1 MSEAFKENCHT
12 TDGPPTTRPANQG
25 ADVERITILE
35 QNNNKLE
42 EKMKF
47 LIEVTETIYRRLE
60 LLERKVEKLEN
71 RLSQESAQIWNAS
84 ERSS

>member
-1 MSEAFKENCHT
+1 MYSRRGDRCYCKIICIQPITEMSEAFKENSHAT
-12 TDGPPTTRPANQG
+12 NGPPTTRPADQG

-47 LIEVTETIYRRLE
+47 LIEVTETIYIR
-60 LLERKVEKLEN
+60 
-71 RLSQESAQIWNAS
+71 
-84 ERSS
+84 